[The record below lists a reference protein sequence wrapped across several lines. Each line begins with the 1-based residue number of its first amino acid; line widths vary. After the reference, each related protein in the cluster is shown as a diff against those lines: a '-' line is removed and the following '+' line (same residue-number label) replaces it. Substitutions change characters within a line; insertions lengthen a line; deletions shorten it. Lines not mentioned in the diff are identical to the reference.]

1 MGICESS
8 DLAQNTL
15 LFKKELQPYNA
26 RIDSTEDFSQNNQQS
41 IFSQPN
47 TLNNNDIKKQKSIF
61 LYKYQSRYGKND
73 EQTTLMTESLF
84 EMNNSMN
91 KTREKYSRDTTNIEE
106 TLNESSSQVFEI
118 ISDGKLD
125 KDKIKKINDKSTID
139 NYIEYI
145 DNTNEIKNTKI
156 DLYSNKKQEKNKM
169 QIKKELLKLI
179 FSPIIKFY
187 KFSFINKIFNYEKP
201 LINVLQDL

>member
-15 LFKKELQPYNA
+15 LFKKELQPYHA
-26 RIDSTEDFSQNNQQS
+26 RIDSTEDFSQNNQQR

-47 TLNNNDIKKQKSIF
+47 TLNNKDIKKQKSIF

-125 KDKIKKINDKSTID
+125 KDEIKKINDKSTID

-156 DLYSNKKQEKNKM
+156 DLYSNKKHEKNKM
-169 QIKKELLKLI
+169 
-179 FSPIIKFY
+179 
-187 KFSFINKIFNYEKP
+187 
-201 LINVLQDL
+201 

>member
-8 DLAQNTL
+8 DLTQNTL
-15 LFKKELQPYNA
+15 LFKKELQPYHA

-41 IFSQPN
+41 IFSQQN
-47 TLNNNDIKKQKSIF
+47 TLNNKDIKKQKSIF

-169 QIKKELLKLI
+169 
-179 FSPIIKFY
+179 
-187 KFSFINKIFNYEKP
+187 
-201 LINVLQDL
+201 

>member
-1 MGICESS
+1 
-8 DLAQNTL
+8 
-15 LFKKELQPYNA
+15 
-26 RIDSTEDFSQNNQQS
+26 
-41 IFSQPN
+41 
-47 TLNNNDIKKQKSIF
+47 
-61 LYKYQSRYGKND
+61 
-73 EQTTLMTESLF
+73 MTESLF

-91 KTREKYSRDTTNIEE
+91 KTREKNSRDTTNIEE

-169 QIKKELLKLI
+169 
-179 FSPIIKFY
+179 
-187 KFSFINKIFNYEKP
+187 
-201 LINVLQDL
+201 

>member
-15 LFKKELQPYNA
+15 LFKKELQPYHA
-26 RIDSTEDFSQNNQQS
+26 PIDSTEDFSQNNQQS

-47 TLNNNDIKKQKSIF
+47 TLNNKDIKKQKSIF

-118 ISDGKLD
+118 ISNGKLD

-169 QIKKELLKLI
+169 
-179 FSPIIKFY
+179 
-187 KFSFINKIFNYEKP
+187 
-201 LINVLQDL
+201 

>member
-8 DLAQNTL
+8 DLTQNTL

-47 TLNNNDIKKQKSIF
+47 ALNNRDIKKQKSIF

-169 QIKKELLKLI
+169 
-179 FSPIIKFY
+179 
-187 KFSFINKIFNYEKP
+187 
-201 LINVLQDL
+201 

>member
-61 LYKYQSRYGKND
+61 LYKYQSRYGKKD

-169 QIKKELLKLI
+169 
-179 FSPIIKFY
+179 
-187 KFSFINKIFNYEKP
+187 
-201 LINVLQDL
+201 

>member
-1 MGICESS
+1 
-8 DLAQNTL
+8 
-15 LFKKELQPYNA
+15 
-26 RIDSTEDFSQNNQQS
+26 
-41 IFSQPN
+41 
-47 TLNNNDIKKQKSIF
+47 
-61 LYKYQSRYGKND
+61 
-73 EQTTLMTESLF
+73 MTESLF

-169 QIKKELLKLI
+169 
-179 FSPIIKFY
+179 
-187 KFSFINKIFNYEKP
+187 
-201 LINVLQDL
+201 

>member
-15 LFKKELQPYNA
+15 LFKKELQPYHA
-26 RIDSTEDFSQNNQQS
+26 RIDSTEDFSQNNQQN

-47 TLNNNDIKKQKSIF
+47 TLNNKDIKKQKSIF

-91 KTREKYSRDTTNIEE
+91 KTREKNSRDTTNIDE

-156 DLYSNKKQEKNKM
+156 DLYSNKKHEKNKM
-169 QIKKELLKLI
+169 
-179 FSPIIKFY
+179 
-187 KFSFINKIFNYEKP
+187 
-201 LINVLQDL
+201 